1 MSTNENITNENI
13 TNENTKIKYILE
25 SISLNY
31 KSWILLFVCIYII
44 YPSNFIYSF
53 LTYFIMMIIAHLFHY
68 WSHLGNNNFGNCV
81 HIYHHEN
88 TNWFSHFIQMNLE
101 FIVLL
106 FPIILK
112 YYLSMFSFINEWIIL
127 FFYFLYTTVHNVN
140 YSIFHINHVHELH
153 HELLIK
159 NMGPDLCD
167 ILFDTKYKPENGI
180 ENTDHYIPNILLAT
194 ILILFMQY
202 IWKNSENND
211 NSNNSDNSDNS
222 ENSENNKNN
231 YQEIYK
237 KIFGILFIISII
249 IHLYAS
255 IILFIF

>member
-1 MSTNENITNENI
+1 
-13 TNENTKIKYILE
+13 
-25 SISLNY
+25 
-31 KSWILLFVCIYII
+31 
-44 YPSNFIYSF
+44 
-53 LTYFIMMIIAHLFHY
+53 
-68 WSHLGNNNFGNCV
+68 
-81 HIYHHEN
+81 
-88 TNWFSHFIQMNLE
+88 
-101 FIVLL
+101 
-106 FPIILK
+106 
-112 YYLSMFSFINEWIIL
+112 
-127 FFYFLYTTVHNVN
+127 
-140 YSIFHINHVHELH
+140 
-153 HELLIK
+153 
-159 NMGPDLCD
+159 MGPDLCD